1 MLNDAVEW
9 TMTGVYGPQSEQDK
23 ISFLEEIKTLR
34 QGLHDQPEWLI
45 VGDFNLIYKA
55 DDKNNSRLNRSLMGK
70 LLVLQD
76 LDLKEL
82 SLNGRKFTWTSNQNP
97 QVDPMMTRI
106 DRAFWT
112 IEWEERFPTAHLQAW
127 TSAISDHCPLI
138 LQVCKPKELGG
149 SEFMTSTALVERFAD
164 GGSSTVGW
172 MNRNHGRG

>member
-106 DRAFWT
+106 DRAF
-112 IEWEERFPTAHLQAW
+112 
-127 TSAISDHCPLI
+127 
-138 LQVCKPKELGG
+138 
-149 SEFMTSTALVERFAD
+149 
-164 GGSSTVGW
+164 
-172 MNRNHGRG
+172 